1 MKNRIPILSLAVAL
15 TVSPVVAQTLIPAGW
30 DPALA
35 RDLVM
40 DPLITVTAPQVKGAH
55 DAEMVIIGDRAYVVA
70 EVNDVRA
77 GESAGWPEIYATLSM
92 VRLNPL
98 ELEAVIPIAKG
109 EQVFENET
117 LPVGAC
123 FVPRILQKDEKTLR
137 CYFTSEDPGKRQSQ
151 MWYRDFDLKS
161 GAFAPTIH
169 RAMLKTGAGLVDFQ
183 PQHFHA
189 DAAASGFTK
198 KAADSSFFIFDSFKR
213 FDDKL
218 YVAINNFTGKQNALA
233 LVHDD
238 LATFEVLGH
247 YNEPQSEQLSESAV
261 NRLPDGTWMAICR
274 NDAGNY
280 HFTTSPDGRSWTSGR
295 EMPFVTNGGNSKP
308 TFDKFGDLYYLG
320 WQERTQ
326 IHGVSRSV
334 FNVDVSRDGKTWE
347 RKYRFESTK
356 SFQYP
361 TFREHEGTIWLCAT
375 QGDISAS
382 RKERIMF
389 GKLEAVGAFADQAG
403 KVRQPIPAPPE
414 EPAIIKTG
422 IKLFTDRDYVL
433 EEAPEAVMGKPFL
446 RTSIEKTDVVV
457 KKPGL
462 LYALTP
468 TIRPKAAS
476 QEEPL
481 KAAGFVKVDVP
492 ETQFFPGE
500 INRVSLYQK
509 RVAKGEKLRF
519 KKLVFLVMGEGTVVK
534 EPDPYAPVVIANPG
548 AEFQDEARPGAMII
562 GMDRTPKGR
571 IWGCWT
577 GTGDK
582 ADGYFLLATSDDG
595 GETWSRPSLAVGA
608 RTEATQK
615 ISGALVGNLWTD
627 PKGRLWLFF
636 DQQLGDPDKRITNWW
651 MRCDNPDA
659 AVPEWTDPVN
669 FAEGC
674 TLNKPTILA
683 NGDWLL
689 PVSDWHGKTAR
700 VFVSTD
706 EGVSWQER
714 GSLKFPG
721 WEFDE
726 HMMVELKDG
735 RIWMLARTKDQPYE
749 SFSIDGGRTWSEPKQ
764 AATVRNI
771 NARFFLRRL
780 NSGRILLVKNGSP
793 AERLEK
799 RTHMSAWLSEDEGK
813 TWKGGLLLDERN
825 AVSYPD
831 GFEAPD
837 GLIHLL
843 YDWNR
848 HSDAEI
854 LLAKF
859 REEDIFAGKVISADA
874 KLQILANKATCPK
887 PEKLYNG
894 IELPDVLPPRFRDPA
909 SDEPMAVPYLEHP
922 PGVIPIDVGRQLF
935 VDDFL
940 VESTDLKRVFHQAK
954 KFGGNPVFRAETEVE
969 KKRNEVVYLGQGGVF
984 YDPADSLFKMFYTA
998 GWRGPLAMATSPDLK
1013 IWTRRGELL
1022 PEGAAWGDGAGKT
1035 AGTDNA
1041 LWYDIHATD
1050 PKERIKYLTCWM
1062 HVPKDQQVPGLTH
1075 SLQVSD
1081 GKTWSKPVPCST
1093 PAGDYGSIFYN
1104 PFRGKWVQS
1113 IKQDSQRGR
1122 SRYYVESENFLDGAD
1137 WSRAVYWTNADRLDQ
1152 PEPDET
1158 YPGPPA
1164 PPQLYSLAA
1173 VAYESLMIG
1182 MHQIHRGPD
1191 NRICDEGGFPKLT
1204 DLELGFSRDGFHWD
1218 RPDRRGFIR
1227 GEREEGAWDRAYLH
1241 TTTGVFV
1248 VLEDQL
1254 VFPYCAYSGDAGG
1267 GKGDIYGGASIGL
1280 ASLRRD
1286 GFASMEGTGMLTTRP
1301 VTFSGEHLF
1310 VNAVGRLR
1318 VELLDEAGK
1327 VLATSETIAIDST
1340 KEKIELP
1347 DLAGLVGKP
1356 VRFRFH
1362 LEDGSLYAFWVSK
1375 DPDGASG
1382 GYLGAGGPGY
1392 AGLKDSVPGEGKES
1406 VDALLPPEVHTAPVP
1421 DRYLDENRMFLCGP
1435 GITVSQ
1441 GGRLCVTFKTGD
1453 ICEDEDNCTVVV
1465 TSGDKGET
1473 WSKPVLAVDIDGPVR
1488 TNDPGIW
1495 TDPNCRVTLMFGQV
1509 YGFWDGR
1516 GGLWTM
1522 SAENGDD
1529 EKTKW
1534 SEPVLLCDGYT
1545 KNKPFITKD
1554 GKWLYLIE
1562 HMGPKGWRGR
1572 YAKGAAMDP
1581 AMIHPRPELNHANVF
1596 VSEDEGK
1603 TLSFLGQSI
1612 IPEKDKTYQEH
1623 MIVEKKDGTLWMLGR
1638 TNYGVGEA
1646 FSKDQG
1652 RTWSEMAPA
1661 KGIAGP
1667 TSRTFFQRL
1676 ASGNILLIK
1685 NGNAIDQP
1693 SGRTHMTAYLSED
1706 DGATWPYQILLDE
1719 RPTSYPDATQD
1730 KDGVLHIVN
1739 DFERHGAK
1747 IVSYHRLTEADIM
1760 AGKVVTPGSA
1770 LGRVANQATHPNL
1783 TPEEYDAWKV
1793 GIDAA
1798 ASN

>member
-1 MKNRIPILSLAVAL
+1 MKALLTALVAL
-15 TVSPVVAQTLIPAGW
+15 TAPAFAAPLVPAGW

-35 RDLVM
+35 GDIVMQRLVR
-40 DPLITVTAPQVKGAH
+40 VTAPQVKGAH
-55 DAEMVIIGDRAYVVA
+55 DAEFVCVGERAYIV
-70 EVNDVRA
+70 EHDNDVAPGHGA
-77 GESAGWPEIYATLSM
+77 GAAMYCVLTVVNLKSLKVEKTHLLAKAGQAFTN
-92 VRLNPL
+92 V
-98 ELEAVIPIAKG
+98 
-109 EQVFENET
+109 T
-117 LPVGAC
+117 LPEAQV
-123 FVPRILQKDEKTLR
+123 FVPRIIRKDEHTLR
-137 CYFTSEDPGKRQSQ
+137 TYFCSKSKNELT
-151 MWYRDFDLKS
+151 WYRDFDLRTQKFEDS
-161 GAFAPTIH
+161 IH
-169 RAMLKTGAGLVDFQ
+169 KAKLKTAAGTFDME
-183 PQHFHA
+183 PRHFHA
-189 DAAASGFTK
+189 DAAAQGFK
-198 KAADSSFFIFDSFKR
+198 RPAVNHGLYIFDSFKE
-213 FDDKL
+213 FDGL
-218 YVAINNFTGKQNALA
+218 RYVALNNFPGKQNALA
-233 LVHDD
+233 VLQDD
-238 LATFEVLGH
+238 FATFEVIGH
-247 YNEPQSEQLSESAV
+247 YNEPQSQQLSESAV

-274 NDAGNY
+274 NDGGNY
-280 HFTTSPDGRSWTSGR
+280 HFTTSQDGKTWTVAEPKS
-295 EMPFVTNGGNSKP
+295 FVPNGLNSKP
-308 TFDKFGDLYYLG
+308 TFDRFGGVYYLG
-320 WQERTQ
+320 WQENTRIQ
-326 IHGVSRSV
+326 NCNRSV
-334 FNVDVSRDGKTWE
+334 FNVDISRDGKTWE
-347 RKYRFESTK
+347 RKYRFESPH

-361 TFREHEGTIWLCAT
+361 TFHEHEGVIWLNVT
-375 QGDISAS
+375 QSDHGGSSD
-382 RKERIMF
+382 RIMF
-389 GKLEAVGAFADQAG
+389 GKLESVGGFESQAG
-403 KVRQPIPAPPE
+403 EARIEWPAPPPLP
-414 EPAIIKTG
+414 PAIMKTG
-422 IKLFTDRDYVL
+422 MKLFTDRDYTL
-433 EEAPEAVMGKPFL
+433 ERAPEAVMGKSFL
-446 RTSIEKTDVVV
+446 RTSIERTEVTVT
-457 KKPGL
+457 KPGL
-462 LYALTP
+462 LHALTP
-468 TIRPKAAS
+468 TKRPQAAS
-476 QEEPL
+476 QEDAL
-481 KAAGFVKVDVP
+481 VAAGFAKVEVP

-509 RVAKGEKLRF
+509 QVAKGEKLRF
-519 KKLVFLVMGEGTVVK
+519 KKLVFLVMDEGTVVK
-534 EPDPYAPVVIANPG
+534 EQDPYAPVVIADPG
-548 AEFQDEARPGAMII
+548 AEFQDDARGGAMII

-582 ADGYFLLATSDDG
+582 RDGYFLLATSDDG
-595 GETWSRPSLAVGA
+595 GGSWSKPLLAVGA
-608 RTEATQK
+608 RTEASQK

-651 MRCDNPDA
+651 IRCDDPDA
-659 AVPEWTDPVN
+659 TDPEWTEPVK

-674 TLNKPTILA
+674 TLNKPTVLA
-683 NGDWLL
+683 NGEWLL

-700 VFVSTD
+700 VFASTD
-706 EGVSWQER
+706 EGATWHER
-714 GSLKFPG
+714 GNLKFPG

-735 RIWMLARTKDQPYE
+735 RIWMLARTLGQPHE
-749 SFSIDGGRTWSEPKQ
+749 SFSSDGGRTWSEPKQ
-764 AATVRNI
+764 AATVQNI

-780 NSGRILLVKNGSP
+780 KSGRILLVKNGSP

-799 RTHMSAWLSEDEGK
+799 RTHMSAWLSEDEGQ

-859 REEDIFAGKVISADA
+859 REEDILAGKIVSADA
-874 KLQILANKATCPK
+874 KLQILANKATGPK

-894 IELPDVLPPRFRDPA
+894 IELPDVWPPRFRDPA
-909 SDEPMAVPYLEHP
+909 SDEPMPVPYLSKP
-922 PGVIPIDVGRQLF
+922 PKVLPIDVGRQLF

-940 VESTDLKRVFHQAK
+940 IESTDLKRVFHQAEK
-954 KFGGNPVFRAETEVE
+954 YEGNPVFKPETETE
-969 KKRNEVVYLGQGGVF
+969 KKLNKVVYLGQGGVF
-984 YDPADSLFKMFYTA
+984 YDPAESLFKMFYTA

-1013 IWTRRGELL
+1013 TWTRPELGLHGENVLL

-1050 PKERIKYLTCWM
+1050 PKERIKYLTCWS

-1081 GKTWSKPVPCST
+1081 GITWSKPVPCST
-1093 PAGDYGSIFYN
+1093 PAADYGSIFYN

-1113 IKQDSQRGR
+1113 IKQDSPRGR
-1122 SRYYVESENFLDGAD
+1122 SRSYVESDRFLDGAD
-1137 WSRAVYWTNADRLDQ
+1137 WSKAVCWTNADRLDL
-1152 PEPDET
+1152 PEPEET

-1164 PPQLYSLAA
+1164 APQLYSLAA

-1191 NRICDEGGFPKLT
+1191 NRICDEGGFSKLT

-1227 GEREEGAWDRAYLH
+1227 GERKEGAWDRAYLH

-1248 VLEDQL
+1248 VLDDRL

-1286 GFASMEGTGMLTTRP
+1286 GFASMEGTGKLTTRP
-1301 VTFSGEHLF
+1301 VRFSGRHLF
-1310 VNAVGRLR
+1310 VNAVSRLR
-1318 VELLDEAGK
+1318 VEVLDEAGK
-1327 VLATSETIAIDST
+1327 VLATSETMAVDST
-1340 KEKIELP
+1340 KQKIELP
-1347 DLAGLVGKP
+1347 DLAGLAGKP

-1362 LEDGSLYAFWVSK
+1362 LEEGSLYAFWVSQ
-1375 DPDGASG
+1375 DPGGASG

-1392 AGLKDSVPGEGKES
+1392 VGLKDTVIEKKEKERTDS
-1406 VDALLPPEVHTAPVP
+1406 LLPPEVHTAPVP
-1421 DRYLDENRMFLCGP
+1421 ARYLDENRMFLCGP
-1435 GITVSQ
+1435 GITVSR
-1441 GGRLCVTFKTGD
+1441 GGRLWVTFKTGD
-1453 ICEDEDNCTVVV
+1453 IGEDEDNCTVVV

-1473 WSKPVLAVDIDGPVR
+1473 WSRPVLAVDIDGPVR

-1495 TDPNCRVTLMFGQV
+1495 TDPNGKVTLMFGQV

-1522 SAENGDD
+1522 TAENGDEED
-1529 EKTKW
+1529 TKW
-1534 SEPVLLCDGYT
+1534 SNPVRLCDGYT

-1554 GKWLYLIE
+1554 GHWLYLIE

-1572 YAKGAAMDP
+1572 YAKGAPMDP
-1581 AMIHPRPELNHANVF
+1581 ALIHPKPELNHANVF
-1596 VSEDEGK
+1596 VSEDQGK
-1603 TLSFLGQSI
+1603 TLRFLGQSL
-1612 IPEKDKTYQEH
+1612 IPEKDKTFQEH

-1638 TNYGVGEA
+1638 TNDGVGEA

-1652 RTWSEMAPA
+1652 RNWTEMAPA

-1667 TSRTFFQRL
+1667 SSRTFFQRL

-1685 NGNAIDQP
+1685 NGATIDQP
-1693 SGRTHMTAYLSED
+1693 SDRTHMTAYLSED
-1706 DGATWPYQILLDE
+1706 DGATWPNKLLLDE
-1719 RPTSYPDATQD
+1719 RATSYPDAAQGQD
-1730 KDGVLHIVN
+1730 GFLHIVH

-1747 IVSYHRLTEADIM
+1747 VVCYHRLTEADIK
-1760 AGKVVTPGSA
+1760 AGKIVTDGSA
-1770 LGRVANQATHPNL
+1770 LGKVANQASHPNL
-1783 TPEEYDAWKV
+1783 TAAEYDAWKV
-1793 GIDAA
+1793 RIDGDD
-1798 ASN
+1798 SN